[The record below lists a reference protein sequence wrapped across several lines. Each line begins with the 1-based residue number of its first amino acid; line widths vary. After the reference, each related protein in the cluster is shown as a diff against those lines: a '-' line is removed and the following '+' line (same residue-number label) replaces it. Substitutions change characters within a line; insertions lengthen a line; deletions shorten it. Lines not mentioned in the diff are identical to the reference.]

1 MKKQKIL
8 QLLEGMDRDN
18 ELMSN
23 EEIELVKEEYIE
35 LLEIMQ
41 ESNLISGL
49 TVNRGGMGNKVI
61 SCNTNNVRIT
71 IRGIDYLEDNRSQL
85 QS

>member
-8 QLLEGMDRDN
+8 QLLEGMDRES
-18 ELMSN
+18 ELMTSD
-23 EEIELVKEEYIE
+23 EVELVKEEYIE

-49 TVNRGGMGNKVI
+49 VANRGGIGNKII
-61 SCNTNNVRIT
+61 SSNTNNVRIT
-71 IRGIDYLEDNRSQL
+71 IKGIDYLEDNRSQL
-85 QS
+85 